1 MHKIKK
7 LIKTVFLVEI
17 AQGMWVTLKTML
29 TPQNRKI
36 QYEMTRQYPTFKRK
50 PIAGSR
56 GLHAMRRDDT
66 GLKERCI
73 GCGLCEAVCPSKAI
87 TVVTSEGPEHEKLVN
102 SYELDLLRC
111 VFCGFCIDACPVS
124 AIVMTPEFELAC
136 YDRKDAFYTKDRLV
150 EVGDKYLGG
159 KAEKKK

>member
-1 MHKIKK
+1 MDKIKK
-7 LIKTVFLVEI
+7 LFRTIFLIEI
-17 AQGMWVTLKTML
+17 AEGMALTLKTML
-29 TPQNRKI
+29 TPAV
-36 QYEMTRQYPTFKRK
+36 TRQYPTFKRK
-50 PIAGSR
+50 PFPGSR

-87 TVVTSEGPEHEKLVN
+87 TVVTSEGPDHEKLVN

-136 YDRKDAFYTKDRLV
+136 YQRKDAFYTKDRLI
-150 EVGDKYLGG
+150 EVGDQYMGG
-159 KAEKKK
+159 KAVKKS

>member
-1 MHKIKK
+1 MNKVKK

-29 TPQNRKI
+29 TPAV
-36 QYEMTRQYPTFKRK
+36 TRQYPKFKRK

-56 GLHAMRRDDT
+56 GLHAMRRDDS

-136 YDRKDAFYTKDRLV
+136 YSRKDAFYTKERLV
-150 EVGDKYLGG
+150 DVGDRYLGG
-159 KAEKKK
+159 KAVKK